1 MRIGFIGLGT
11 MGGPMAL
18 NIRKAGFEMTVHDL
32 NRQAARALEAAGA
45 VWAESA
51 RAVADASDVVLTS
64 LPGPP
69 EVETVAPELLAGF
82 ERGKVW
88 FDLTTNS
95 PVLVRRLHPAF
106 AAIGAALF
114 DAPVSGGPR
123 GAQSGKLAVLVGGDK
138 AVFEAHRAPLDA
150 MGDQVRHVGPLGAG
164 AVTKLVHNASGYAM
178 QCAIVEMFTAG
189 VKAGVEPLALWE
201 AIRQGVRGRQR
212 SFDSLADHFL
222 PGDYDPPDFALRLA
236 HKDVALAAELG
247 RDMGVPM
254 RLIDLTRAEM
264 SEALARGWGERD
276 SRAFLLLQQERAG
289 VEIQVSKA
297 AIDAVLKADDGG

>member
-1 MRIGFIGLGT
+1 MHIGFIGLGT

-18 NIRKAGFEMTVHDL
+18 NIRRAGFEMTVHDL
-32 NRQAARALEAAGA
+32 NRQAAGPLEAAGA
-45 VWAESA
+45 AWAESP
-51 RAVADASDVVLTS
+51 RAVAEASDVVLTS

-69 EVETVAPELLAGF
+69 EVEAIAPELLAGF
-82 ERGKVW
+82 AKGKVW

-95 PVLVRRLHPAF
+95 PVLIRRLHPAF
-106 AAIGAALF
+106 AEIGAELF

-138 AVFEAHRAPLDA
+138 AVFEASRAPLDA

-164 AVTKLVHNASGYAM
+164 AVTKLVHNASAYAM
-178 QCAIVEMFTAG
+178 QAAVAEMFTAG

-212 SFDSLADHFL
+212 GFDSLADHFL
-222 PGDYDPPDFALRLA
+222 PNDYDPPDFALRLA
-236 HKDVALAAELG
+236 HKDVSLAAELG

-254 RLIDLTRAEM
+254 RLIDMTRAEM
-264 SEALARGWGERD
+264 SEALGRGWGDRD

-289 VEIQVSKA
+289 VEIEVDKA
-297 AIDAVLKADDGG
+297 AIDAVLKADG